1 MMKKVTSFTVC
12 LLVVFQ
18 SVVCQKRNNIWPVG
32 VGLTFQAYPRPF
44 ISFNTATADTFSLA
58 RQMGFFI
65 TNTSIS
71 DTAGNLLFYT
81 NGNYIAN
88 ANHDT
93 LQNSEYFNPG
103 YASTINS
110 NQLNI
115 VQGALILPMPGNDSL
130 YYVFHV
136 SGEQFTAY
144 NQLQQ
149 QPLQLS
155 YSIVNMKLDSM
166 RGGIIAGQKNIAIL
180 NDTLTNGMITACKHG
195 NGRDWWITVPR
206 FYSNKYYKFLLTDT
220 GLAGPF
226 SQNIGSPIVYDIG
239 SQASFS
245 PQGDSYAQVNIDNT
259 LNIFKFDRCTGLFYD
274 NTFIQIPNPTLG
286 LPDNEAFGL
295 AFSPSG
301 QYLYIVL
308 YTKIVQYDTWATN
321 IASTQ
326 TYVADWD
333 TAYNPFATYFLL
345 AQLAP
350 DGKIYIG
357 TYGSCYTLHYID
369 QPDVGGVACNVVQN
383 SFPLTS
389 IPNVGVPTFP
399 NYDLGAWVG
408 SPCDTLTL
416 LTPSLSKGEGAIR
429 IAPNPANNSFYI
441 KYDIPTNENL
451 FFVLYDSFGKEVL
464 RKNLYGSFK
473 NLLVHTEQLNNGIYF
488 WRAVQDYNTKTQR
501 SNGKPPVGGLGVGAQ
516 NGKIVILH

>member
-1 MMKKVTSFTVC
+1 M
-12 LLVVFQ
+12 
-18 SVVCQKRNNIWPVG
+18 
-32 VGLTFQAYPRPF
+32 
-44 ISFNTATADTFSLA
+44 
-58 RQMGFFI
+58 
-65 TNTSIS
+65 
-71 DTAGNLLFYT
+71 AGPL
-81 NGNYIAN
+81 I
-88 ANHDT
+88 
-93 LQNSEYFNPG
+93 Q
-103 YASTINS
+103 
-110 NQLNI
+110 NI
-115 VQGALILPMPGNDSL
+115 VNA
-130 YYVFHV
+130 
-136 SGEQFTAY
+136 
-144 NQLQQ
+144 
-149 QPLQLS
+149 
-155 YSIVNMKLDSM
+155 
-166 RGGIIAGQKNIAIL
+166 
-180 NDTLTNGMITACKHG
+180 
-195 NGRDWWITVPR
+195 
-206 FYSNKYYKFLLTDT
+206 
-220 GLAGPF
+220 
-226 SQNIGSPIVYDIG
+226 IVYDIG
-239 SQASFS
+239 SQAAYS
-245 PQGDSYAQVNIDNT
+245 PQGDRFAQVNIDNT
-259 LNIFKFDRCTGLFYD
+259 LNIFKFDRCTGWFYD
-274 NTFIQIPNPTLG
+274 NTFIQIPNPTFG

-308 YTKIVQYDTWATN
+308 YTKIVQYDTWASN

-333 TAYNPFATYFLL
+333 TAYNPFATYFLM

-369 QPDVGGVACNVVQN
+369 QPDVGSVACNVVQN

-501 SNGKPPVGGLGVGAQ
+501 SNGKPPVGGLGG
-516 NGKIVILH
+516 NFTSPYIPILR